1 MLIKHFLGEE
11 KINIIS
17 AYTPPIG
24 LEESIKKTFGRN
36 VDNQLCFKRVTK
48 EVLGYHKECGQPT
61 KETWCWTEEVQ
72 TTLRSKRENHKS
84 QHKCRDDE
92 CHSFKL

>member
-1 MLIKHFLGEE
+1 MHTLLQLVWKNPSRKL
-11 KINIIS
+11 
-17 AYTPPIG
+17 
-24 LEESIKKTFGRN
+24 LEGMWTAN
-36 VDNQLCFKRVTK
+36 CVKRVAK

-61 KETWCWTEEVQ
+61 KETWCWNEEVQ

-84 QHKCRDDE
+84 QLKCRDDE